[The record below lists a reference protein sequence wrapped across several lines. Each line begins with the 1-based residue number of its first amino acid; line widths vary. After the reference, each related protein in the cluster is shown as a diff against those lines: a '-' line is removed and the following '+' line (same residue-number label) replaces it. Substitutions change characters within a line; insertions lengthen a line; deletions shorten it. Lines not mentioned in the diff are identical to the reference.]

1 MTTTPDHAQIV
12 VTERDQK
19 TKDNASD
26 SPARGRWYLVKN
38 GDKDD
43 DLDDDKIEKDAED
56 FSYLRAV
63 SQEDV
68 IAAEKAGGWIG
79 CVTHVGSNYVEV
91 RGPSPSLGMYVTRIH
106 YENFWRRCS
115 PIDDPDL
122 IIDGKISRYQ
132 DQTRKLMTEV
142 KALTAKLGVAPR
154 QEISDGAGSEVK
166 EISIRSSEPV
176 EEYKKALIK
185 AQEKT
190 LPDLFEQIKN
200 SNAMM
205 STWMKAKI
213 IPLEAESEALKDI
226 VGLVKDRIFSV
237 ELYAGLVE
245 KVVRVRDGKPADNDA
260 QVHLMQRR
268 AYMDEECLVGYET
281 GGMDYQDIKDFEKW
295 LCKPTNFQRLLPYPK
310 TFLAFQVRR
319 KKKDREASS
328 WGEYVQVLAQEKE
341 DESTY
346 LYVRNGEQ
354 LYRIKT
360 KIEFEEQLF
369 PDTNNK
375 IFTSSKLWA
384 NVFMSN
390 VKDII
395 SDEEF
400 QGKLE
405 DYLEKQKRLKKIPK
419 KDRWREGHHD
429 DPRENYHS
437 LTQDNVYYDDIM
449 AVLNAEKKKH
459 NRLVLVM
466 QGLLDRSPV
475 LHPHPPWQLWTH
487 EGFNAAFKLVYDG
500 TRALSA
506 GDKPDFE
513 VYRAKLNAHLTT
525 GSVTVGQEISWLRR
539 EAERVN
545 RERANSPHR
554 HPSDREYKFYR
565 PTHDPGPG
573 KLAHV
578 DRYSESKRACTYR
591 WTRKGRHYPHQKDI
605 DTSLTTGEENL
616 LNVDAY
622 HPGDFH
628 MFFDDPRTRLEY
640 LRWAPILLEAEECH
654 AGNRKIKP
662 CKKLPPIKRQPK
674 PVNLEADPRPVDLDF
689 KEKPPKPPI
698 EERYLGKKASIN
710 FDFETKEPNK
720 FKKGE
725 IVVITGYHRRTVS
738 AASVKDPNKR
748 VYKLELNWITLVGE

>member
-1 MTTTPDHAQIV
+1 MTTTPDRAQIIV
-12 VTERDQK
+12 AERDQK
-19 TKDNASD
+19 TRQNTSD
-26 SPARGRWYLVKN
+26 SPVRGRWYLVKN

-43 DLDDDKIEKDAED
+43 DLDVDKIEKDVDD
-56 FSYLRAV
+56 FSYRTSV
-63 SQEDV
+63 TEEDV
-68 IAAEKAGGWIG
+68 VAAEKAGGWIG

-91 RGPSPSLGMYVTRIH
+91 KGPSDSTGMFVTRIH

-115 PIDDPDL
+115 PIDDSDL

-132 DQTRKLMTEV
+132 DQTRKLMAEV

-154 QEISDGAGSEVK
+154 QEIADGSESEVK
-166 EISIRSSEPV
+166 AISIRSSEPV

-185 AQEKT
+185 AEEKT
-190 LPDLFEQIKN
+190 LPDLFEKIEE

-213 IPLEAESEALKDI
+213 IPLEAESEALKDT

-245 KVVRVRDGKPADNDA
+245 KVVRVRDGKPAENDA

-281 GGMDYQDIKDFEKW
+281 GGMDYQNIEDFDKW
-295 LCKPTNFQRLLPYPK
+295 LCKPANFQRLLPNPK
-310 TFLAFQVRR
+310 TIIAFQVRR
-319 KKKDREASS
+319 EKKEREASS
-328 WGEYVQVLAQEKE
+328 WGEYVQVMAQEKA

-375 IFTSSKLWA
+375 IFSSSKLWA
-384 NVFMSN
+384 NIFMN
-390 VKDII
+390 TVKDII
-395 SDEEF
+395 NDEEF

-405 DYLEKQKRLKKIPK
+405 DYLEDQKRLKKIPK
-419 KDRWREGHHD
+419 KDRWHSSQHD
-429 DPRENYHS
+429 DPRERYHP

-513 VYRAKLNAHLTT
+513 AYRAKLNAHLTT

-545 RERANSPHR
+545 RERENSPHR
-554 HPSDREYKFYR
+554 HPSDREYNLYR
-565 PTHDPGPG
+565 PSHDPGPG
-573 KLAHV
+573 KLAIV

-591 WTRKGRHYPHQKDI
+591 WVRKNRHYPYEKDVN
-605 DTSLTTGEENL
+605 TSLTTGEENL

-622 HPGDFH
+622 KPGDFH
-628 MFFDDPRTRLEY
+628 VFFDDPRTRLEY

-662 CKKLPPIKRQPK
+662 CKRLPPVQRHPK
-674 PVNLEADPRPVDLDF
+674 PVDPQIDPRPADLDF

-698 EERYLGKKASIN
+698 EDKYLGKRATIN
-710 FDFETKEPNK
+710 FDFETRANDK

-725 IVVITGYHRRTVS
+725 LVIITSYHRRKVDVTS
-738 AASVKDPNKR
+738 AKDKDKR
-748 VYKLELNWITLVGE
+748 CHHLELNWITLTGE